1 LSAEILEI
9 TIRLPLTSRAAPT
22 NPERWQQIESLYHA
36 ALETSDEARD
46 ALLLQSDP
54 EIRRAVEALLHYG
67 SSGDG
72 LLDRPAWE
80 LTNSVLD
87 LPASQIAPGDQL
99 GPYRVDAKIGSGGMG
114 AVYRATDA
122 RLNRVVAIKV
132 SAAQFSERFEREAK
146 AIAALNHP
154 NICQIYDIGPNYL
167 VMEYVDGL
175 PIVARGQAP
184 IPQDKALRLAIQIAS
199 AMEAAHAKGIVHRD
213 LKPANILVTADG
225 IAKLLDFGLAKRS
238 MESSS
243 PEELTA
249 TLDATQVGMI
259 LGTPAYMSPEQ
270 AEGRA
275 ADPRSD
281 IFSFGAILYEMLAGT
296 RAFPGASAA
305 SALGAI
311 LHRDPDPLQ
320 PPSAMNAIVFRCLAK
335 PPDSRFQSATDL
347 LRALERPSSDRG
359 TSGLHRIKQH
369 WLALAITG
377 ILLAV
382 IAVGLGIYWK
392 RQTTGTRTIDS
403 IAVLPLDIR
412 SKDSDADYISD
423 GIAESINN
431 SLARLPGLKVIP
443 NSVALRYK
451 GKAADFQKIGEDLG
465 VKAVLS
471 GRVLQRGDDLSIDI
485 ELDDVRNG
493 KQLWGQQ
500 YTRTVADLLMV
511 QTDIAR
517 EVSQRLRS
525 ELSAADRQK
534 LTLGSTSNPDAYQLY
549 LKGTYYTSKFT
560 KDGFDKGIDYLNRA
574 IALDPNYAQAYSAL
588 AWNYINQDDWFIAP
602 REAAPKARDLAKKA
616 IELDETDTEAH
627 VVLAIENHWYEW
639 DWTAAEREFKR
650 AIELDPH
657 SGDAHGYYSWF
668 LASMGRNDE
677 AVEEARRLLHIDPL
691 GTGGNGNL
699 GSVFVFTHQW
709 DKAIE
714 QLRYAIDLDPNYWFD
729 YLFLG
734 RAYEQKGRLPEAI
747 ETFKRGLALEG
758 NTELWAGLGHAYAVS
773 GKKTDA
779 EKVLDQLKEMST
791 QRYVAPYNVA
801 VIYAGLG
808 EKDEAFSWLQRA
820 YDERSYILPVYLNT
834 DSRLDSLHSDLRFEE
849 LRRRVGMPALH

>member
-1 LSAEILEI
+1 
-9 TIRLPLTSRAAPT
+9 
-22 NPERWQQIESLYHA
+22 
-36 ALETSDEARD
+36 
-46 ALLLQSDP
+46 
-54 EIRRAVEALLHYG
+54 V
-67 SSGDG
+67 
-72 LLDRPAWE
+72 
-80 LTNSVLD
+80 
-87 LPASQIAPGDQL
+87 PASQIVPCDQL
-99 GPYRVDAKIGSGGMG
+99 GPYRVDAKIGAGGMG
-114 AVYRATDA
+114 EVYRATDA

-132 SAAQFSERFEREAK
+132 LAAQFSERFEREAK

-184 IPQDKALRLAIQIAS
+184 IPRDKALRLALQIAS
-199 AMEAAHAKGIVHRD
+199 AMEAAHAKGIIHRD
-213 LKPANILVTADG
+213 LKPANIFVTTDG

-238 MESSS
+238 MEGSC

-249 TLDATQVGMI
+249 TLDVTQAGMI

-270 AEGRA
+270 AEGNP

-281 IFSFGAILYEMLAGT
+281 IFSFGAILYEMLTGR
-296 RAFPGASAA
+296 RAFPGSSAG
-305 SALGAI
+305 SALGAL
-311 LHRDPDPLQ
+311 LHRDPDPLN
-320 PPSAMNAIVFRCLAK
+320 PPSALTAIIFKCLAK
-335 PPDSRFQSATDL
+335 SPGNRFQCATDL
-347 LRALERPSSDRG
+347 LRALERASNG
-359 TSGLHRIKQH
+359 GNTTLHRIRQH
-369 WLALAITG
+369 WMALTITAV
-377 ILLAV
+377 LLAV
-382 IAVGLGIYWK
+382 IITGLGIYQT
-392 RQTTGTRTIDS
+392 RQTNGKATIDS

-412 SKDSDADYISD
+412 SKDPDADFISD
-423 GIAESINN
+423 GIAQSINN

-465 VKAVLS
+465 VKTVLS
-471 GRVLQRGDDLSIDI
+471 GRVLQRGDDLSISI

-500 YTRTVADLLMV
+500 YTRTVGDLLMV
-511 QTDIAR
+511 QNDIAR

-525 ELSAADRQK
+525 QLSAADRQK

-602 REAAPKARDLAKKA
+602 REAAPKARELARKA

-627 VVLAIENHWYEW
+627 VVLAIENQWYEW
-639 DWTAAEREFKR
+639 DWATAEREFKR

-668 LASMGRNDE
+668 LAAMGRNDE
-677 AVEEARRLLHIDPL
+677 AVEEARRLIRIDPL
-691 GTGGNGNL
+691 GTGANGNL
-699 GSVFVFTHQW
+699 GSVLVFTQQW

-714 QLRYAIDLDPNYWFD
+714 QLRYAIDLDANYWFD
-729 YLFLG
+729 YCYLG
-734 RAYEQKGRLPEAI
+734 RAYEAKGRFPEAI
-747 ETFKRGLALEG
+747 ETNKRGLALEG

-773 GKKTDA
+773 GNKAKA
-779 EKVLDQLKEMST
+779 QKVLEQLKQLSAK
-791 QRYVAPYNVA
+791 RYVAPYNVA

-808 EKDEAFSWLQRA
+808 ENDEAFRWLQRA
-820 YDERSYILPVYLNT
+820 YDERSYVLAEYLNT
-834 DSRLDSLHSDLRFEE
+834 DSRLDDLRSDPRFGE
-849 LRRRVGMPALH
+849 LRRAIGLPNPKSEL